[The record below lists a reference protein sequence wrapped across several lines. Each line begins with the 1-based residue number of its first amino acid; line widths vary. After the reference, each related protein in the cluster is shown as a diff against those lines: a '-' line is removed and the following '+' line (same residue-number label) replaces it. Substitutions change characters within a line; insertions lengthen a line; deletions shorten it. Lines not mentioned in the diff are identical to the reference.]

1 MNKFKIALVAILASG
16 LMVAPSLS
24 LEKRIGLSVSVIN
37 VNADGSE
44 TLKDSAKV
52 SKTAEVSEKATIPSI
67 FAELAMDNGF
77 GIGIEQVS
85 GSADIN
91 SVSHTRTDDDE
102 ETTGDNTANAE
113 IDGLT
118 TVYLM
123 KTFDSGFFV
132 KFGNSSTTVNTK
144 EVLSTGSTYGN
155 EDVDGRMFGLGFTR
169 TNDSGV
175 FLRVTGEVTDY
186 DTLKLTSQVA
196 DAVSG
201 TTNTVSADIDTVAAK
216 LSFGKAF

>member
-1 MNKFKIALVAILASG
+1 MNKIKIALVAILASG

-24 LEKRIGLSVSVIN
+24 LEKRIGLSMAVIN

-52 SKTAEVSEKATIPSI
+52 SKTAEVSETTTIPSI

-77 GIGIEQVS
+77 GIGVEQVP

-91 SVSHTRTDDDE
+91 SVTHSRSDDDE
-102 ETTGDNTANAE
+102 ETTGDNTVNAE

-132 KFGNSSTTVNTK
+132 KFGNSNTTVNTK
-144 EVLSTGSTYGN
+144 EVLATGSTYAN
-155 EDVDGRMFGLGFTR
+155 EDIDGTMFGLGFTR
-169 TNDSGV
+169 TNDNGV

-186 DTLKLTSQVA
+186 DTLNLTSQVA

-201 TTNTVSADIDTVAAK
+201 TTNTVKADIDTVAAK
-216 LSFGKAF
+216 LSIGKAF

>member
-1 MNKFKIALVAILASG
+1 MNKIKIALVAILASG

-24 LEKRIGLSVSVIN
+24 LEKRIGLSMALAN

-44 TLKDSAKV
+44 TMKDSGKV
-52 SKTAEVSEKATIPSI
+52 NKIEASETTPIPSI

-85 GSADIN
+85 GSADISSTVN
-91 SVSHTRTDDDE
+91 TRTDDDA
-102 ETTGDNTANAE
+102 ETTGDNKASAE

-118 TVYLM
+118 TMYIM

-144 EVLSTGSTYGN
+144 EVLATGSTYAN
-155 EDVDGRMFGLGFTR
+155 KSIDGKMYGLGFTR
-169 TNDSGV
+169 TNDNGV

-186 DTLKLTSQVA
+186 DTLNLTSEVA
-196 DAVSG
+196 DAVTA
-201 TTNTVSADIDTVAAK
+201 TTNTIKADIDTVAAK
-216 LSFGKAF
+216 LSIGKAF

>member
-24 LEKRIGLSVSVIN
+24 LEKRIGLSMAVTN

-44 TLKDSAKV
+44 TLKDSAKI
-52 SKTAEVSEKATIPSI
+52 SKTAEVSETTSIPSI
-67 FAELAMDNGF
+67 FAELAMDNGL
-77 GIGIEQVS
+77 GIGVERVS

-91 SVSHTRTDDDE
+91 SVQHSRSDDDA
-102 ETTGDNTANAE
+102 ETTGDNTVNAE

-132 KFGNSSTTVNTK
+132 KIGNSTTTVNTK
-144 EVLSTGSTYGN
+144 EVLATGSTYSN
-155 EDVDGRMFGLGFTR
+155 EDVSGKMFGLGFTR

-186 DTLKLTSQVA
+186 DTLNLTSQVA

-201 TTNTVSADIDTVAAK
+201 GKNKVKADIDTVSAK
-216 LSFGKAF
+216 LSIGKAF

>member
-1 MNKFKIALVAILASG
+1 MNKIKIALVAILASG

-24 LEKRIGLSVSVIN
+24 LEKRIGISVAITN
-37 VNADGSE
+37 VNADGNE
-44 TLKDSAKV
+44 TLKDVGTV
-52 SKTAEVSEKATIPSI
+52 SKTEEVSDTGTIPSI

-85 GSADIN
+85 GSVDMN
-91 SVSHTRTDDDE
+91 SVKHSRTDDDE
-102 ETTGDNTANAE
+102 ETTGDNTAAAE

-132 KFGNSSTTVNTK
+132 KVGNSSTTVNTK
-144 EVLSTGSTYGN
+144 EVLATGSTYAN
-155 EDVDGRMFGLGFTR
+155 KTLDGSMFGFGFTR
-169 TNDSGV
+169 TNDSGL

-186 DTLKLTSQVA
+186 DTLNLTSEVA

-201 TTNTVSADIDTVAAK
+201 GTNTIKADIDTMAAK
-216 LSFGKAF
+216 LSIGKAF

>member
-1 MNKFKIALVAILASG
+1 MNKIKIALVAILASG

-24 LEKRIGLSVSVIN
+24 MEKRIGLSMAFTNVS
-37 VNADGSE
+37 ADGSE
-44 TLKDSAKV
+44 TLKDSAEV
-52 SKTAEVSEKATIPSI
+52 SKAEASETTNIPSI

-77 GIGIEQVS
+77 GIGIEQVP

-91 SVSHTRTDDDE
+91 SITHSRTDDDE

-132 KFGNSSTTVNTK
+132 KLGNSNTTVNTK
-144 EVLSTGSTYGN
+144 EVLATGSTYGN
-155 EDVDGRMFGLGFTR
+155 ESVDGTMFGFGFTR
-169 TNDSGV
+169 TNDNGV
-175 FLRVTGEVTDY
+175 FMRVTGEVTDY
-186 DTLKLTSQVA
+186 DTLNLTSQVA

-201 TTNTVSADIDTVAAK
+201 TTNTISADIDTVAAK
-216 LSFGKAF
+216 LSIGKAF

>member
-1 MNKFKIALVAILASG
+1 MNKIKIALVAILASG

-24 LEKRIGLSVSVIN
+24 LEKRIGISVAITN
-37 VNADGSE
+37 VNADGNE
-44 TLKDSAKV
+44 TLKDVGTV
-52 SKTAEVSEKATIPSI
+52 SKTEEVSDTGTIPSI

-85 GSADIN
+85 GSVDMN
-91 SVSHTRTDDDE
+91 SVKHSRTDDDE
-102 ETTGDNTANAE
+102 ETTGDNTAAAE

-132 KFGNSSTTVNTK
+132 KVGNSSTTVNTK
-144 EVLSTGSTYGN
+144 EVLATGSTYAN
-155 EDVDGRMFGLGFTR
+155 KTLDGSMFGFGFTR
-169 TNDSGV
+169 TNDSGL
-175 FLRVTGEVTDY
+175 FLRVSGEVTDY
-186 DTLKLTSQVA
+186 DTLNLTSEVP

-201 TTNTVSADIDTVAAK
+201 TTNTIKADLDTVAAK
-216 LSFGKAF
+216 LSIGKAF

>member
-24 LEKRIGLSVSVIN
+24 LEKRIGLSMSVIS
-37 VNADGSE
+37 VSADGSE
-44 TLKDSAKV
+44 TIKDSAKV
-52 SKTAEVSEKATIPSI
+52 SKTAEVSETTTIPSI

-77 GIGIEQVS
+77 GIGIEQVP

-91 SVSHTRTDDDE
+91 SIAHSRTDDDE

-132 KFGNSSTTVNTK
+132 KLGNSNTTVNTT
-144 EVLSTGSTYGN
+144 EVLATGSTYGN
-155 EDVDGRMFGLGFTR
+155 ESVDGTMFGFGFTR

-201 TTNTVSADIDTVAAK
+201 TTNTIKADIDTVAAK
-216 LSFGKAF
+216 LSIGKAF

>member
-24 LEKRIGLSVSVIN
+24 MEKRIGLSMAVVA

-44 TLKDSAKV
+44 TMKDSAKV
-52 SKTAEVSEKATIPSI
+52 NKIEASEVTKIPSI

-85 GSADIN
+85 GAADISSTTN
-91 SVSHTRTDDDE
+91 TRSDDDE
-102 ETTGDNTANAE
+102 ETTGDNQASAE

-132 KFGNSSTTVNTK
+132 KFGNSNTTVNTT
-144 EVLSTGSTYGN
+144 EVLATGSTYGN
-155 EDVDGRMFGLGFTR
+155 ESIDGKMFGLGFTR

-175 FLRVTGEVTDY
+175 FLRVTGEITDY
-186 DTLKLTSQVA
+186 DTLNLTSEVA

-201 TTNTVSADIDTVAAK
+201 TTNTIKADIDTVAAK
-216 LSFGKAF
+216 LSIGKAF